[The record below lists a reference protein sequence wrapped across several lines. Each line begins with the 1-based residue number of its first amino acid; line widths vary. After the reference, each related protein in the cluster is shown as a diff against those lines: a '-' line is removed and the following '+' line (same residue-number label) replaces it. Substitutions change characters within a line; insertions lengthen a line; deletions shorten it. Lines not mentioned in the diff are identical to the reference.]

1 MEPWGPW
8 RRSLLLRLALSNWRL
23 ITAQTMSQALLAEN
37 ERLQRINPKE
47 SIWQMKKA
55 ELVELG
61 ITELRLTRT
70 LATKMTVEELRERL
84 RVSRKQAKEE
94 EDPLTKLPVGMGK
107 MTSAELVVQ
116 CTQRCI
122 SVAPP
127 CRERKAP

>member
-1 MEPWGPW
+1 M
-8 RRSLLLRLALSNWRL
+8 RLALTNWRL

-61 ITELRLTRT
+61 IAELSLTRVQ
-70 LATKMTVEELRERL
+70 ATKMTVDELRERL
-84 RVSRKQAKEE
+84 RVSRKQSKEE

-107 MTSAELVVQ
+107 MKFAELVVE

-122 SVAPP
+122 SVAPLP
-127 CRERKAP
+127 GEGP